1 MIELKLRKLDLG
13 CGIKKQDGYI
23 GIDTGN
29 FKPIYPKDE
38 FIMGN
43 VFKILPSIKS
53 GTVENIYS
61 NQFIEH
67 IPKDKFIPFM
77 NQCWRI
83 LKVGGIFECIFPP
96 AITAEGKPNGE
107 FYADPLHVN
116 AMLPGTFA
124 CFSNEYR
131 KAVFKEY
138 GTDYRGYGIKTN
150 FDIVEAKFLNI
161 AQVDIKLEKKK

>member
-1 MIELKLRKLDLG
+1 M
-13 CGIKKQDGYI
+13 
-23 GIDTGN
+23 
-29 FKPIYPKDE
+29 
-38 FIMGN
+38 
-43 VFKILPSIKS
+43 
-53 GTVENIYS
+53 YS

-67 IPKDKFIPFM
+67 IPKDRFIGFM

-96 AITAEGKPNGE
+96 AITADGKPNGE

-124 CFSNEYR
+124 CFSSEYR
-131 KAVFKEY
+131 QAVLKDY

-150 FDIVEAKFLNI
+150 FGIVEAKFLNI
-161 AQVDIKLEKKK
+161 AQVCIKLEKKK